1 VDRSAQSLP
10 AASRSWYAEQTV
22 PVRAITVQQTGGP
35 EVLAVDDGRP
45 NPEPGPGDLVVRVA
59 AAGVNFVDTYHRTG
73 LYPRPLPFVPGAEGA
88 GTVVAVGADVE
99 DFATGDLVAWSDAP
113 ESYAELVG
121 VPAARAVPV
130 PEGVDPEVAAA
141 AVLQG
146 LTAHFL
152 IHDAY
157 PLRAGDR
164 CLIHAAAGGVGRL
177 AVQLAKGRGAEVFA
191 TVGSPE
197 KAQLVRAAG
206 ADHVIDYRAEDFGD
220 AVEAVAGPRALD
232 VVYDGVGRT
241 TFARGL
247 DLLRPRGTMVTFG
260 NASGAVDP
268 VAPLT
273 LMQKGSLFLTRPTL
287 HDYVATTQELRA
299 RAADLFGAVATG
311 ALDVRIGAR
320 LPLADAAEA
329 HRLLESRTTTGKL
342 LLIP

>member
-1 VDRSAQSLP
+1 VR
-10 AASRSWYAEQTV
+10 
-22 PVRAITVQQTGGP
+22 VRAISVRGTGGP
-35 EVLAVDDGRP
+35 EVLTLVDRP
-45 NPEPGPGDLVVRVA
+45 EPEPGPGDLVVRLA

-73 LYPRPLPFVPGAEGA
+73 LYPMPLPFVPGVEGA
-88 GTVVAVGADVE
+88 GTVVAVGADAE
-99 DFATGDLVAWSDAP
+99 GFAPGDVVAWSDAP
-113 ESYAELVG
+113 QSYAELVR

-130 PEGVDPEVAAA
+130 PPGVDAERAAA

-152 IHDAY
+152 THDTY

-164 CLIHAAAGGVGRL
+164 CLIHAGAGGVGRL
-177 AVQLAKGRGAEVFA
+177 AVQLAKSRGAEVFA
-191 TVGSPE
+191 TVGSVE
-197 KAQLVRAAG
+197 KAELVRGAG
-206 ADHVIDYRAEDFGD
+206 ADHVIDYNAEDFGD
-220 AVEAVAGPRALD
+220 AVEAIAGPRALD
-232 VVYDGVGRT
+232 VVYDGVGRA

-247 DLLRPRGTMVTFG
+247 DLLRPRGMMVTFG
-260 NASGAVDP
+260 NASGAVEP

-287 HDYVATTQELRA
+287 HDYVATTEELRA
-299 RAADLFGAVATG
+299 RAADLLGAVASG
-311 ALDVRIGAR
+311 SLDVRVGAR